1 MITPIYL
8 FLISISIIL
17 LLIMILSI
25 GIIIIYKLDT
35 LIYELSSIT
44 IIKKNKG

>member
-1 MITPIYL
+1 MITSIFL
-8 FLISISIIL
+8 FLISIVL

-25 GIIIIYKLDT
+25 SIIIVYKIDT

-44 IIKKNKG
+44 IIKENKG